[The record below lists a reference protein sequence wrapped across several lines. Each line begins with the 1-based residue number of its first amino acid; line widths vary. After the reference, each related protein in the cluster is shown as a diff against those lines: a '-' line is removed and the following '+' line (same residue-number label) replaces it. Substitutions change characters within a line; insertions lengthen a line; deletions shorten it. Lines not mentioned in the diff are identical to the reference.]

1 MGYTKDIVLD
11 VNYSERENTLRKI
24 TKKKIVKI
32 ILLFMLIFSIMDTV
46 LIIQF
51 INLLATL

>member
-32 ILLFMLIFSIMDTV
+32 ILLFMLIFSIMHTV

>member
-32 ILLFMLIFSIMDTV
+32 ILIFMLIFSIMDTV
-46 LIIQF
+46 LLIQF

>member
-32 ILLFMLIFSIMDTV
+32 ILLFMLIFFIMDTV